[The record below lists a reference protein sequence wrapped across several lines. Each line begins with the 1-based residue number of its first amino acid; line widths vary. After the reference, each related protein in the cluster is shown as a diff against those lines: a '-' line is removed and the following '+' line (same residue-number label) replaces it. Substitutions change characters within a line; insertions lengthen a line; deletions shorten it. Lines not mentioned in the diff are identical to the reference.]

1 STEHRLRGCLWQM
14 RHPGIV
20 AGSDGAL
27 ALISFWTDAA
37 RGQPA
42 ILPDLKR

>member
-1 STEHRLRGCLWQM
+1 MRYPNLRQ
-14 RHPGIV
+14 
-20 AGSDGAL
+20 GSETAT

-42 ILPDLKR
+42 ILPDTKR

>member
-1 STEHRLRGCLWQM
+1 M
-14 RHPGIV
+14 RHPGST
-20 AGSDGAL
+20 AGSDASI